1 MFSFNPIIQCIIIWT
16 CHQYKKKIASEILL
30 ISFSLCLFFFFF
42 FTTVHILMC
51 ISVQTRSISGALQSD
66 VALILDRA
74 SLDRA
79 SFFSFSH
86 PIANREHHNTAIN
99 SKRLSLKT
107 PKLNSWWSQWQFT
120 FLLTSSKGLSDKWSH
135 QILITTHDMNK
146 EDVISS
152 YYTWEN

>member
-1 MFSFNPIIQCIIIWT
+1 MYYHLNMSPIQ
-16 CHQYKKKIASEILL
+16 KKKLL
-30 ISFSLCLFFFFF
+30 VRFYLFLSLSLFFFFF
-42 FTTVHILMC
+42 LQQFTSSC
-51 ISVQTRSISGALQSD
+51 
-66 VALILDRA
+66 A
-74 SLDRA
+74 SQFRLGLFQVLY
-79 SFFSFSH
+79 SQMWLSFWTGHLYTFFSFSH

-152 YYTWEN
+152 YYNWEN